1 MSKKLTEKKALLDC
15 LQIVFADIKWS
26 YDNAITARDEA
37 VNSEYD
43 DDTIA
48 YRKALVEAYE
58 KVVKTLEGLI

>member
-15 LQIVFADIKWS
+15 LQVVFSDMKWS
-26 YDNAITARDEA
+26 MDRAVDDRDTAIA
-37 VNSEYD
+37 NEYD
-43 DDTIA
+43 VDTVA

>member
-15 LQIVFADIKWS
+15 LQFVFSDMKWS
-26 YDNAITARDEA
+26 MDRAIDDRDTAIA
-37 VNSEYD
+37 QEYD
-43 DDTIA
+43 ADTVA

>member
-15 LQIVFADIKWS
+15 LQIVFSNMKW
-26 YDNAITARDEA
+26 DMDRAVDDRDTAIE
-37 VNSEYD
+37 NEYD
-43 DDTIA
+43 AETVE